1 MDEERCVPNAGYAPL
16 QKNLTSLVEA
26 IRDFIRN
33 R

>member
-1 MDEERCVPNAGYAPL
+1 MDEERCLPSEGYATL
-16 QKNLTSLVEA
+16 QKDLATLVEA